1 MQHDHAED
9 EWGFWGEE
17 PTRSLKRLLPGS
29 RERDVSRQQ
38 PVVRARNFTGRRPA
52 RAHHSE
58 AVDQVRVQTSAA
70 GEPVDQ
76 TAGESRRPI
85 DPLLARVG
93 MMVLVVGL
101 VIPLAMSMPSADGG
115 LLRAAVAAS
124 ATPSSTATSVAPTVE
139 SAVTTT
145 VAPVVVEAA
154 LSPAAATR
162 TDSAPSAK
170 SVEHVATT
178 VVCNKSYTVVAGD
191 YWILIAKKASVTL
204 KELLAANKATTS
216 AALYPG
222 RAVCLPSTAST
233 PMTAAPTIVAKPTP
247 TTVKPT
253 PTTVKP
259 TPTTVKPTPTTAAP
273 APPLQSYTKT
283 QVAQII
289 RDVWPDELE
298 DEAIRIATRES
309 NLAPT
314 AKNSCCYGL
323 FQVYYQVHKGW
334 LATIGITSATQLFD
348 PRTNAY
354 AGYVMYLRSNGWGPW
369 KL

>member
-233 PMTAAPTIVAKPTP
+233 PMTAAPTIEA
-247 TTVKPT
+247 
-253 PTTVKP
+253 KP